1 MDMFGLFT
9 ASVWLPV
16 ISVVLGLLL
25 YYYGWVKLPINEFK
39 QYGIETDTGKLPFIG
54 NGWKLFTEGVMNH
67 DRRLYNKFKDN
78 KIYGSVFNG
87 KPNIM
92 VLDLDLIK
100 SVIIKQAGTVFTN
113 KTASFG
119 STNKVT
125 AKMITLLRDDHWKHV
140 RSMLTPAFS
149 SGKMRKMKSLIQ
161 EGARN
166 LVENFSR
173 HEQENKPV
181 QMKNAFGCFSMDVTV
196 STIFGLQ
203 VNSLIDP
210 DHQIVTN
217 TKTLMSSFRGI
228 RVFLLFLLP
237 SLFRFLAHF
246 GIVEIFPRRIIDYYK
261 KLLDHAI
268 EERKD
273 NQDQVLRNLPII
285 PRCYC
290 CNRPVASEDLAGVT
304 SGKDPHADLL
314 QLMVQSHVSDDQ
326 VDRET
331 NNMKWSSTGLLSDE
345 ILAQSFIFIVA
356 GYENISNYMTYV
368 AYCLALN
375 PDVQD
380 RLIDDIHRIIGKQ
393 VPDYDNVRKIEYLEM
408 VMNESARIHTLA
420 PRLSREVSETTEID
434 GILFKKGWSVSV
446 PVYAIHMDPEIW
458 PDPDKFDPERFTAE
472 NSRDRHP
479 CSYIPFGIGPRHC
492 IAQRLSLFEA
502 KVALVSILQDFKFI
516 PCDETPIPLLKD
528 PLGRPQKP
536 VVLRLE
542 RISRVIE

>member
-16 ISVVLGLLL
+16 IPVVLGLLL

-54 NGWKLFTEGVMNH
+54 NGWKLFTET
-67 DRRLYNKFKDN
+67 
-78 KIYGSVFNG
+78 
-87 KPNIM
+87 P
-92 VLDLDLIK
+92 
-100 SVIIKQAGTVFTN
+100 
-113 KTASFG
+113 FG
-119 STNKVT
+119 STNQVT
-125 AKMITLLRDDHWKHV
+125 AKMMTLLKDDHWKHV

-149 SGKMRKMKSLIQ
+149 SGKMRKMERLIQ
-161 EGARN
+161 DCARN
-166 LVENFSR
+166 LVGNFSR

-203 VNSLIDP
+203 VNSLLNP
-210 DHQIVTN
+210 DQQIVTN
-217 TKTLMSSFRGI
+217 TKTLMSRFSGFSLRI
-228 RVFLLFLLP
+228 LLLFLSP
-237 SLFRFLAHF
+237 SLFRFLARF
-246 GIVEIFPRRIIDYYK
+246 RIVEIFPRRIIDYYE

-273 NQDQVLRNLPII
+273 DQDQ
-285 PRCYC
+285 
-290 CNRPVASEDLAGVT
+290 
-304 SGKDPHADLL
+304 PHADLL

-331 NNMKWSSTGLLSDE
+331 NNTKWSSIGLLRDE

-420 PRLSREVSETTEID
+420 ARLDREVNETTEID
-434 GILFKKGWSVSV
+434 GVLFKKGWSVSV

-492 IAQRLSLFEA
+492 IAQRLSVFEA
-502 KVALVSILQDFKFI
+502 KVALVSILQNFRFI
-516 PCDETPIPLLKD
+516 PCEETPIPLAKD
-528 PLGRPQKP
+528 PLGRPKKP

-542 RISRVIE
+542 RISRGIE